1 MSLGLAA
8 IGLFS
13 VMGWGVGVGETA
25 WEKPRGQ
32 STRGKQSVK
41 KNVSCI
47 TEEIITES
55 NMCFVNKIYRSVL
68 KYYLR

>member
-1 MSLGLAA
+1 
-8 IGLFS
+8 
-13 VMGWGVGVGETA
+13 
-25 WEKPRGQ
+25 
-32 STRGKQSVK
+32 VK